1 MSKTTDTNAHH
12 GEKRPAEGVEAPKR
26 QKHTAKARYI
36 ELAKKYLR
44 EHPKGGKYY
53 AVNYRFDMGT
63 DLDVGVYIDFT
74 DKEIKCLHHVLDG
87 LTVKHHLTDFLL
99 NPQGITQDEN
109 FDQSYKEAFDSLSR
123 KLAHKQPNVNS
134 EYYCDKCEITG
145 IDFNAATLYTFRRII
160 FPEGFDKKPIINYF
174 LVRLKD
180 DNDYITLLAIKM
192 NDRNLR
198 FNELRYFMP
207 DEYDYIS
214 KQAEYDDP
222 ILCTQG
228 PYAIEMTEL
237 DKDVFNIIGEKSMS
251 EEIYRESESDD
262 INARRMHTVLR
273 IEEKSLSFS
282 MEDVIWCQAP
292 FGDYE
297 QIYCVNAM
305 EVEKAM
311 GVSDYSGV
319 IEILKTDFGGIDG
332 VRKLKKW
339 LEANS
344 IKFQFQES
352 HSNPKDQ

>member
-1 MSKTTDTNAHH
+1 MSKTATTNDFHE
-12 GEKRPAEGVEAPKR
+12 EKRHVKGAEAPRR

-44 EHPKGGKYY
+44 EHPKMGKYY

-63 DLDVGVYIDFT
+63 DLDVMVYIDFT
-74 DKEIKCLHHVLDG
+74 DEEIKCLHHVLDG

-99 NPQGITQDEN
+99 NPHGITQDEN
-109 FDQSYKEAFDSLSR
+109 FDQSYKEAFESLSQ

-134 EYYCDKCEITG
+134 EYYCDKYEITG
-145 IDFNAATLYTFRRII
+145 IDFNATTLYTFRRII
-160 FPEGFDKKPIINYF
+160 FPEGFDKKPIINYSQ
-174 LVRLKD
+174 VRLKD

-214 KQAEYDDP
+214 KQVEYDDP

-237 DKDVFNIIGEKSMS
+237 DEDIFKIIGEKSVS
-251 EEIYRESESDD
+251 EEIYREPEPDN

-273 IEEKSLSFS
+273 IEEKNLSFS

-297 QIYCVNAM
+297 QIYCVNAI
-305 EVEKAM
+305 EVEQAM
-311 GVSDYSGV
+311 GVSGYSGV
-319 IEILKTDFGGIDG
+319 IERLKTDFEGIDG
-332 VRKLKKW
+332 VRKFKKW

-344 IKFQFQES
+344 IKFQFQKS
-352 HSNPKDQ
+352 YCDSKDQ